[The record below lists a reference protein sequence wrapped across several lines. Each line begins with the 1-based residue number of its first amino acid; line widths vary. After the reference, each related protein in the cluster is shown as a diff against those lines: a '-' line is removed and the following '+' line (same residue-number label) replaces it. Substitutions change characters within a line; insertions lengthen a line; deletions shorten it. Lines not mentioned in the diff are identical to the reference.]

1 MDNIMK
7 KLSSY
12 IPVIECTRS
21 YNKEFLRPDII
32 AGITVGAFTIP
43 EAIAFVSLAG
53 LPPEVGLYSAMVA
66 LLVYMIFGS
75 SRQLSL
81 GPTSTLSILVGST
94 LGSLMIVNAGQ
105 YAMIASLVAVVAGV
119 LALLSFFF
127 RLGFIVK
134 FISKTVLTGFLAGI
148 ALFIASGQ
156 IPKLLGL
163 PGTTGNF
170 FQRIYYLIINID
182 QTNLATLAIGVG
194 GIFFLYLATKKFPK
208 LPNSLFLVLGSIV
221 IITFSDLSSL
231 GVKIVGSI
239 PQGLPALIIPDPT
252 LIDVNT
258 LLTLAATVFLVS
270 YIEGFLFASE
280 YAAKNKYKV
289 DGNQELLA
297 LGVSNMV
304 VGVFQ
309 GLPIGGSLSRTA
321 LNEES
326 GAKTQF
332 AGGICGLI
340 ILLVLLFFTGLFY
353 NLPEAILAAIVLF
366 VIKSLIDIPH
376 FKTIYNF
383 SKIEFAIA
391 IVTLLSVLF
400 FGALEGI
407 VIGVILSIMGL
418 LKNIYNPHI
427 AILGRIPGTDQFLD
441 IKRRP
446 ETEIISHTLI
456 VRIDGSQIFL
466 NTDRIKNTLIDL
478 VDNEY
483 KDTKLF
489 ILDFEASSFIDYTG
503 IEMLEDLYDELKSRG
518 IKIKAANMYGP
529 LRDFISKTKLQEEIV
544 DSEVCL
550 SIEDCIERWESEKK
564 D

>member
-1 MDNIMK
+1 MK
-7 KLSSY
+7 KISSY
-12 IPVIECTRS
+12 IPVTQWTRS
-21 YNKEFLRPDII
+21 YNRDFLRPDVI

-53 LPPEVGLYSAMVA
+53 LPPEVGLYSAMVG
-66 LLVYMIFGS
+66 LLVYMILGS
-75 SRQLSL
+75 SRQLSI

-94 LGSLMIVNAGQ
+94 LGSLLIVNAGQ
-105 YAMIASLVAVVAGV
+105 YAMIASLVAIVAGA
-119 LALLSFFF
+119 LAILSWFF

-156 IPKLLGL
+156 LPKLFGIS
-163 PGTTGNF
+163 GSSGNF
-170 FQRIYYLIINID
+170 FQRIYYLIIHID
-182 QTNLATLAIGVG
+182 QTNLVTLTIGLG
-194 GIFFLYLATKKFPK
+194 GIIFLILATKKFPK

-221 IITFSDLSSL
+221 LITFTNLTSL
-231 GVKIVGSI
+231 GVSIVGSI
-239 PQGLPALIIPDPT
+239 PPGLPALIIPDPS

-280 YAAKNKYKV
+280 YAAKNRYKV

-297 LGVSNMV
+297 LGVSNV
-304 VGVFQ
+304 AVGFFQ
-309 GLPIGGSLSRTA
+309 GLPIGGALSRTA
-321 LNEES
+321 LNDES
-326 GAKTQF
+326 GAKTPL
-332 AGGICGLI
+332 AGGVCALI

-366 VIKSLIDIPH
+366 VIRALVDIPH
-376 FKTIYNF
+376 LRTIYKFN
-383 SKIEFAIA
+383 KIEFVIA
-391 IVTLLSVLF
+391 IVTLLSVLI
-400 FGALEGI
+400 FGALQGI
-407 VIGVILSIMGL
+407 VIGVILSVVGL
-418 LKNIYNPHI
+418 LKNMYNPHI

-446 ETEIISHTLI
+446 ESEIISHTLI
-456 VRIDGSQIFL
+456 VRVDGSQIFL
-466 NTDRIKNTLIDL
+466 NTDCIKNTIIDL

-489 ILDFEASSFIDYTG
+489 VLDFEASSFIDYTG
-503 IEMLEDLYDELKSRG
+503 IEMLQDLYEELSRRG

-529 LRDFISKTKLQEEIV
+529 LRDFIRKTKLEDEIV
-544 DSEVCL
+544 DSELCL
-550 SIEDCIERWESEKK
+550 SIEDCLEKWESETK

>member
-1 MDNIMK
+1 MK
-7 KLSSY
+7 KISTY
-12 IPVIECTRS
+12 IPVTEWARS
-21 YNKEFLRPDII
+21 YNKEFLRPDVI

-53 LPPEVGLYSAMVA
+53 LPPEVGLYSAMVG
-66 LLVYMIFGS
+66 LLVYMILGT
-75 SRQLSL
+75 SRQLSI
-81 GPTSTLSILVGST
+81 GPTSTLSILVGAT
-94 LGSLMIVNAGQ
+94 LGSLMIVNSGQ
-105 YAMIASLVAVVAGV
+105 YAMIASLVAVVAGG
-119 LALLSFFF
+119 LAILSWVF

-156 IPKLLGL
+156 LPKLFGIS
-163 PGTTGNF
+163 GTSGNF
-170 FQRIYYLIINID
+170 FERIYYLLVHLD
-182 QTNLATLAIGVG
+182 QTNVVTLAIGVG
-194 GIFFLYLATKKFPK
+194 GIVFLILATSKFPK
-208 LPNSLFLVLGSIV
+208 LPNTLFLVLGSIV
-221 IITFSDLSSL
+221 IITFTNLTAL
-231 GVKIVGSI
+231 GVSIVGSI
-239 PQGLPALIIPDPT
+239 PPGLPALLIPNPS

-297 LGVSNMV
+297 LGVSNV
-304 VGVFQ
+304 AVGFFQ
-309 GLPIGGSLSRTA
+309 GLPIGGALSRTA
-321 LNEES
+321 LNDET
-326 GAKTQF
+326 GAKTPL
-332 AGGICGLI
+332 AGGVCALVI
-340 ILLVLLFFTGLFY
+340 IFVLLFFTGLFY

-366 VIKSLIDIPH
+366 VIRALIDIPH
-376 FKTIYNF
+376 IRTIYRF

-391 IVTLLSVLF
+391 MVTLFSVLI

-407 VIGVILSIMGL
+407 VIGVLLSVVGL
-418 LKNIYNPHI
+418 LKNMYNPHI

-446 ETEIISHTLI
+446 ESEIISHTLI
-456 VRIDGSQIFL
+456 VRVDGSQIFL
-466 NTDRIKNTLIDL
+466 NTDCIKNTIIDL
-478 VDNEY
+478 VDKEY

-489 ILDFEASSFIDYTG
+489 VLDFEASSFIDYTG
-503 IEMLEDLYDELKSRG
+503 IEMLQDLYEELKQRG

-529 LRDFISKTKLQEEIV
+529 LRDFIRKTKLEDEIV

-550 SIEDCIERWESEKK
+550 SIEECIERWESEKV

>member
-1 MDNIMK
+1 MK
-7 KLSSY
+7 KISTY
-12 IPVIECTRS
+12 IPVTEWARS
-21 YNKEFLRPDII
+21 YNKEFLRPDVI

-53 LPPEVGLYSAMVA
+53 LPPEVGLYSAVVG
-66 LLVYMIFGS
+66 LLVYMILGS
-75 SRQLSL
+75 SRQLSI
-81 GPTSTLSILVGST
+81 GPTSTLSILVGAT
-94 LGSLMIVNAGQ
+94 LGSLMIVNSGQ
-105 YAMIASLVAVVAGV
+105 YAMIASLVAVVAGG
-119 LALLSFFF
+119 LAILSWVF

-156 IPKLLGL
+156 LPKIFGIS
-163 PGTTGNF
+163 GTSGNF
-170 FQRIYYLIINID
+170 FERIYYLLVHLD
-182 QTNLATLAIGVG
+182 QTNVVTLAIGVG
-194 GIFFLYLATKKFPK
+194 GIVFLILATSKFPK
-208 LPNSLFLVLGSIV
+208 LPNTLFLVLGSIV
-221 IITFSDLSSL
+221 IITFTNLTAL
-231 GVKIVGSI
+231 GVSIVGSI
-239 PQGLPALIIPDPT
+239 PPGLPALLIPNPS

-297 LGVSNMV
+297 LGVSNV
-304 VGVFQ
+304 AVGFFQ
-309 GLPIGGSLSRTA
+309 GLPIGGALSRTA
-321 LNEES
+321 LNDET
-326 GAKTQF
+326 GAKTPL
-332 AGGICGLI
+332 AGGICALVI
-340 ILLVLLFFTGLFY
+340 IFVLLFFTGLFY

-366 VIKSLIDIPH
+366 VIRALIDIPH
-376 FKTIYNF
+376 MRIIYRF

-391 IVTLLSVLF
+391 MVTLFSVLI

-407 VIGVILSIMGL
+407 VIGVLLSVVGL
-418 LKNIYNPHI
+418 LKNMYNPHI

-446 ETEIISHTLI
+446 ESEIISHTLI
-456 VRIDGSQIFL
+456 VRVDGSQIFL
-466 NTDRIKNTLIDL
+466 NTDCIKNTIIDL
-478 VDNEY
+478 VDKEY

-489 ILDFEASSFIDYTG
+489 VLDFEASSFIDYTG
-503 IEMLEDLYDELKSRG
+503 IEMLQDLYEELKHRG

-529 LRDFISKTKLQEEIV
+529 LRDFIRKTKLEDEIV

-550 SIEDCIERWESEKK
+550 SIEECIERWESEKV

>member
-1 MDNIMK
+1 MK
-7 KLSSY
+7 KISTY
-12 IPVIECTRS
+12 IPVTEWARS
-21 YNKEFLRPDII
+21 YNKEFLRPDVI

-53 LPPEVGLYSAMVA
+53 LPPEVGLYSAMVG
-66 LLVYMIFGS
+66 LLVYMILGT
-75 SRQLSL
+75 SRQLSI
-81 GPTSTLSILVGST
+81 GPTSTLSILVGAT
-94 LGSLMIVNAGQ
+94 LGSLMIVNSGQ
-105 YAMIASLVAVVAGV
+105 YAMIASLVAVVAGG
-119 LALLSFFF
+119 LAILSWVF

-156 IPKLLGL
+156 LPKLFGIS
-163 PGTTGNF
+163 GTSGNF
-170 FQRIYYLIINID
+170 FERIYYLLVHLD
-182 QTNLATLAIGVG
+182 QTNMVTLAIGVG
-194 GIFFLYLATKKFPK
+194 GIVFLILATSKFPK
-208 LPNSLFLVLGSIV
+208 LPNTLFLVLGSIV
-221 IITFSDLSSL
+221 IITFTNLTAL
-231 GVKIVGSI
+231 GVSIVGSI
-239 PQGLPALIIPDPT
+239 PPGLPALLIPNPS

-297 LGVSNMV
+297 LGVSNV
-304 VGVFQ
+304 AVGFFQ
-309 GLPIGGSLSRTA
+309 GLPIGGALSRTA
-321 LNEES
+321 LNDET
-326 GAKTQF
+326 GAKTPL
-332 AGGICGLI
+332 AGGVCALVI
-340 ILLVLLFFTGLFY
+340 IFVLLFFTGLFY

-366 VIKSLIDIPH
+366 VIRALIDIPH
-376 FKTIYNF
+376 IRTIYRF

-391 IVTLLSVLF
+391 MVTLFSVLI

-407 VIGVILSIMGL
+407 VIGVLLSVVGL
-418 LKNIYNPHI
+418 LKNMYNPHI

-446 ETEIISHTLI
+446 ESEIISHTLI
-456 VRIDGSQIFL
+456 VRVDGSQIFL
-466 NTDRIKNTLIDL
+466 NTDCIKNTIIDL
-478 VDNEY
+478 VDKEY

-489 ILDFEASSFIDYTG
+489 VLDFEASSFIDYTG
-503 IEMLEDLYDELKSRG
+503 IEMLQDLYEELKQRG

-529 LRDFISKTKLQEEIV
+529 LRDFIRKTKLEDEIV

-550 SIEDCIERWESEKK
+550 SIEECIERWESEKV

>member
-1 MDNIMK
+1 MK
-7 KLSSY
+7 KISTY
-12 IPVIECTRS
+12 IPVTEWARS
-21 YNKEFLRPDII
+21 YNKEFLRPDVI

-53 LPPEVGLYSAMVA
+53 LPPEVGLYSAVVG
-66 LLVYMIFGS
+66 LLVYMILGS
-75 SRQLSL
+75 SRQLSI
-81 GPTSTLSILVGST
+81 GPTSTLSILVGAT
-94 LGSLMIVNAGQ
+94 LGSLMIVNSGQ
-105 YAMIASLVAVVAGV
+105 YAMIASLVAVVAGG
-119 LALLSFFF
+119 LAILSWVF

-156 IPKLLGL
+156 LPKIFGIS
-163 PGTTGNF
+163 GTSGNF
-170 FQRIYYLIINID
+170 FERIYYLLVHLD
-182 QTNLATLAIGVG
+182 QTNVVTLAIGVG
-194 GIFFLYLATKKFPK
+194 GIVFLILATSKFPK
-208 LPNSLFLVLGSIV
+208 LPNTLFLVLGSIV
-221 IITFSDLSSL
+221 IITFTNLTAL
-231 GVKIVGSI
+231 GVSIVGSI
-239 PQGLPALIIPDPT
+239 PPGLPALLIPNPS

-297 LGVSNMV
+297 LGVSNV
-304 VGVFQ
+304 AVGFFQ
-309 GLPIGGSLSRTA
+309 GLPIGGALSRTA
-321 LNEES
+321 LNDET
-326 GAKTQF
+326 GAKTPL
-332 AGGICGLI
+332 AGGVCALVI
-340 ILLVLLFFTGLFY
+340 IFVLLFFTGLFY

-366 VIKSLIDIPH
+366 VIRALIDIPH
-376 FKTIYNF
+376 IRTIYRF

-391 IVTLLSVLF
+391 MVTLFSVLI

-407 VIGVILSIMGL
+407 VIGVLLSVVGL
-418 LKNIYNPHI
+418 LKNMYNPHI

-446 ETEIISHTLI
+446 ESEIISHTLI
-456 VRIDGSQIFL
+456 VRVDGSQIFL
-466 NTDRIKNTLIDL
+466 NTDCIKNTIIDL
-478 VDNEY
+478 VDKEY

-489 ILDFEASSFIDYTG
+489 VLDFEASSFIDYTG
-503 IEMLEDLYDELKSRG
+503 IEMLQDLYEELKQRG

-529 LRDFISKTKLQEEIV
+529 LRDFIRKTKLEDEIV

-550 SIEDCIERWESEKK
+550 SIEECIERWESEKV

>member
-1 MDNIMK
+1 MK

-12 IPVIECTRS
+12 IPVTEWSRS

-105 YAMIASLVAVVAGV
+105 YAMIASLVAVIAGV

-156 IPKLLGL
+156 LPKLLGL

-182 QTNLATLAIGVG
+182 QTNLATLAIGLG
-194 GIFFLYLATKKFPK
+194 GIFFLYLATRKFPK
-208 LPNSLFLVLGSIV
+208 LPNTLFLVLGSIV

-304 VGVFQ
+304 VGIFQ
-309 GLPIGGSLSRTA
+309 GLPVGGSLSRTA
-321 LNEES
+321 LNDES
-326 GAKTQF
+326 GAKTPF

-366 VIKSLIDIPH
+366 VIKALVDIPH

-446 ETEIISHTLI
+446 DTEIISHTLI

-466 NTDRIKNTLIDL
+466 NTDRIKNTIIDL

-503 IEMLEDLYDELKSRG
+503 IEMLEDLYDELKNRG

-529 LRDFISKTKLQEEIV
+529 LRDFISKTKLQDEIV

>member
-1 MDNIMK
+1 MK
-7 KLSSY
+7 KISSY
-12 IPVIECTRS
+12 IPVTEWARS
-21 YNKEFLRPDII
+21 YNKEFLRPDVI

-53 LPPEVGLYSAMVA
+53 LPPEVGLYSAMVG
-66 LLVYMIFGS
+66 LLVYMILGT
-75 SRQLSL
+75 SRQLSI
-81 GPTSTLSILVGST
+81 GPTSTLSILVGAT
-94 LGSLMIVNAGQ
+94 LGSLMIVNSGQ
-105 YAMIASLVAVVAGV
+105 YAMIASLVAVVAGG
-119 LALLSFFF
+119 LAILSWVF

-156 IPKLLGL
+156 LPKLFGIS
-163 PGTTGNF
+163 GTSGNF
-170 FQRIYYLIINID
+170 FERIYYLLVHLD
-182 QTNLATLAIGVG
+182 QTNVVTLAIGVG
-194 GIFFLYLATKKFPK
+194 GIVFLILATSKFPK
-208 LPNSLFLVLGSIV
+208 LPNTLFLVLGSIV
-221 IITFSDLSSL
+221 IITFTNLTAL
-231 GVKIVGSI
+231 GVSIVGSI
-239 PQGLPALIIPDPT
+239 PPGLPALLIPNPS

-297 LGVSNMV
+297 LGVSNV
-304 VGVFQ
+304 AVGFFQ
-309 GLPIGGSLSRTA
+309 GLPIGGALSRTA
-321 LNEES
+321 LNDET
-326 GAKTQF
+326 GAKTPL
-332 AGGICGLI
+332 AGGVCALVI
-340 ILLVLLFFTGLFY
+340 IFVLLFFTGLFY

-366 VIKSLIDIPH
+366 VIRALIDIPH
-376 FKTIYNF
+376 IRTIYRF

-391 IVTLLSVLF
+391 MVTLFSVLI

-407 VIGVILSIMGL
+407 VIGVLLSVVGL
-418 LKNIYNPHI
+418 LKNMYNPHI

-446 ETEIISHTLI
+446 ESEIISHTLI
-456 VRIDGSQIFL
+456 VRVDGSQIFL
-466 NTDRIKNTLIDL
+466 NTDCIKNTIIDL
-478 VDNEY
+478 VDKEY

-489 ILDFEASSFIDYTG
+489 VLDFEASSFIDYTG
-503 IEMLEDLYDELKSRG
+503 IEMLQDLYEELKQRG

-529 LRDFISKTKLQEEIV
+529 LRDFIRKTKLEDEIV

-550 SIEDCIERWESEKK
+550 SIEECIERWESEKV

>member
-1 MDNIMK
+1 MK
-7 KLSSY
+7 KISSY
-12 IPVIECTRS
+12 IPVTQWTRS
-21 YNKEFLRPDII
+21 YKRDFLRPDVV

-53 LPPEVGLYSAMVA
+53 LPPQVGLYSAMIG
-66 LLVYMIFGS
+66 LMVYMILGS
-75 SRQLSL
+75 SRQLSI

-94 LGSLMIVNAGQ
+94 LGSLLIVNASQ
-105 YAMIASLVAVVAGV
+105 YAMIASLVAIVAGV
-119 LALLSFFF
+119 LAILSWFF

-156 IPKLLGL
+156 LPKLFGL
-163 PGTTGNF
+163 PGSSGNF
-170 FQRIYYLIINID
+170 IQRIYYLIIHID
-182 QTNLATLAIGVG
+182 QTNLVTLAIGMG
-194 GIFFLYLATKKFPK
+194 GIVFLILATKKFPK

-221 IITFSDLSSL
+221 LITFTNLTSL
-231 GVKIVGSI
+231 GVSIVGSI
-239 PQGLPALIIPDPT
+239 PPGLPALIIPDPS

-258 LLTLAATVFLVS
+258 LITLAATVFLVS

-280 YAAKNKYKV
+280 YAAKNRYKV

-297 LGVSNMV
+297 LGVANV
-304 VGVFQ
+304 AVGFFQ
-309 GLPIGGSLSRTA
+309 GLPIGGALSRTA
-321 LNEES
+321 LNDET
-326 GAKTQF
+326 GAKTPL
-332 AGGICGLI
+332 AGGICALI

-366 VIKSLIDIPH
+366 VIRALVDIPH
-376 FKTIYNF
+376 FITIYKF
-383 SKIEFAIA
+383 SKIEFLIA
-391 IVTLLSVLF
+391 IVTLLSVLI
-400 FGALEGI
+400 FGALQGI
-407 VIGVILSIMGL
+407 VIGVILSVVGL
-418 LKNIYNPHI
+418 LKNMYNPHI

-446 ETEIISHTLI
+446 ESEIISHTLI
-456 VRIDGSQIFL
+456 VRVDGSQIFL
-466 NTDRIKNTLIDL
+466 NTDCIKNTIIDL

-489 ILDFEASSFIDYTG
+489 VLDFEASSFIDYTG
-503 IEMLEDLYDELKSRG
+503 IEMLQDLYEELNRRG

-529 LRDFISKTKLQEEIV
+529 LRDFIRKTKLEDEIV

-550 SIEDCIERWESEKK
+550 SIEDCIERWESETK